1 MNQAAAYEK
10 IYERISSLVDDENAT
25 VEVPTCPGWTVKDVI
40 AHLAGFFAVYEEQG
54 MKGFGPGWGDKVVEE
69 RSDRSLTECLEEWTE
84 RFRRADEINPVA
96 ISDALAH
103 EQDIRT
109 AIGEPGAQDDP
120 NFVPSVEMALG
131 FLTKSGDDKP
141 TFRVKTDEVDQT
153 IGDNEPVATLR
164 TSTFELFRALQGRR
178 TKEQVRAMDWEGDPS
193 PVLDHFFI
201 FGPTKEV
208 VET

>member
-1 MNQAAAYEK
+1 MDQAAAYEK
-10 IYERISSLVDDENAT
+10 IYERISSLVDDENAD

-54 MKGFGPGWGDKVVEE
+54 QKGFGPGWGDRVVEE
-69 RSDRSLTECLEEWTE
+69 RADRSLRECLEEWTE
-84 RFRRADEINPVA
+84 RFRRAEISPVA
-96 ISDALAH
+96 ISETLAH

-109 AIGEPGAQDDP
+109 AVGEPGAQDDP
-120 NFVPSVEMALG
+120 NIVPSVEMALG
-131 FLTKSGDDKP
+131 FLTKSEDDKP

-153 IGDNEPVATLR
+153 IGNNEPVATLR

-178 TKEQVRAMDWEGDPS
+178 TKEQVRSMDWEGDPD

-208 VET
+208 VES

>member
-1 MNQAAAYEK
+1 MDQAAAYEK
-10 IYERISSLVDDENAT
+10 IYERISSLVDAKNAD

-40 AHLAGFFAVYEEQG
+40 AHLAGFFAVYEKQG
-54 MKGFGPGWGDKVVEE
+54 LKGFGPGWGDRVVEE
-69 RSDRSLTECLEEWTE
+69 RSGRSLEECLEEWTE
-84 RFRRADEINPVA
+84 RFRHADEISPVA

-131 FLTKSGDDKP
+131 FLAKNGDNKS

-153 IGDNEPVATLR
+153 IGDGEPAATLR
-164 TSTFELFRALQGRR
+164 TSTFELFRAVQGRR
-178 TKEQVRAMDWEGDPS
+178 TREQVEAMDWEGDPN
-193 PVLDHFFI
+193 PVLDHFFV